1 MPGETLES
9 ALDVAAA
16 FAARGLSTSFTHL
29 GENVATRDDA
39 EGVVRHYLDVL
50 VRVAEAGLDTEVSV
64 KPTHLGLDV
73 DPAMAVDNLLRL
85 VDAASERDNWLWIDM
100 EGSAYVDGT
109 LQLYRRALEASSK
122 VGLCLQA
129 YLHRTARDVDELL
142 ALTPSIRLVK
152 GAYREP
158 ATVALQSRQAIDQ
171 SYLRLSERLLAER
184 RGDTVRRFAVATH
197 DLPLISRIEAASRRI
212 GLSPNEA
219 YEVQMLYGIRQADQL
234 RLAASGQPTRCL
246 VAYGP
251 AWYPWYMRRLAE
263 RPANVGF
270 VIRNLFARRAT
281 PLPDGDGSR

>member
-16 FAARGLSTSFTHL
+16 FAARGLTTTFTHL

-50 VRVAEAGLDTEVSV
+50 ARVAEAGLDTEISV

-129 YLHRTARDVDELL
+129 YLYRTARDVDELL

-158 ATVALQSRQAIDQ
+158 AAVALQSRQAIDR
-171 SYLRLSERLLAER
+171 SYLRLSEQLLAEVSALMAGYDR
-184 RGDTVRRFAVATH
+184 RK
-197 DLPLISRIEAASRRI
+197 
-212 GLSPNEA
+212 
-219 YEVQMLYGIRQADQL
+219 
-234 RLAASGQPTRCL
+234 
-246 VAYGP
+246 
-251 AWYPWYMRRLAE
+251 
-263 RPANVGF
+263 
-270 VIRNLFARRAT
+270 
-281 PLPDGDGSR
+281 